1 VGLIVIVL
9 LGVIVL
15 VGVALLL
22 SLNEGGLRD
31 APVDHADLGLPD
43 RTLTADD
50 IPRLRFR
57 TGLRGYRME
66 DVDAALERITQ
77 ALYGQQVDAVTA
89 AGPTGPESG
98 SALDPAPAPR
108 LDPGPGPGAEV
119 ES

>member
-22 SLNEGGLRD
+22 SLGEGGLRD
-31 APVDHADLGLPD
+31 ATVDHADLGLPD
-43 RTLTADD
+43 RALTADD

-77 ALYGQQVDAVTA
+77 TLRGPVPDA
-89 AGPTGPESG
+89 
-98 SALDPAPAPR
+98 APAP
-108 LDPGPGPGAEV
+108 EV